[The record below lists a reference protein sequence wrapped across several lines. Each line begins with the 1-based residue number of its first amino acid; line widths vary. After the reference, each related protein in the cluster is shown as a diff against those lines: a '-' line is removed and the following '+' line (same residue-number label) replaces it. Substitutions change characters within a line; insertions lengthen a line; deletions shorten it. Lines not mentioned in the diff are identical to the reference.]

1 MRSNRKKPKNDQT
14 KPEMKFIKSLGKGTY
29 GSVDLFSYTKGDGS
43 TFYNAVKISDSKYYN
58 SINREFKVLS
68 KLRGCQGIVQSF
80 GNSLLQETDSDGKK
94 VYKMAIEYA
103 AGGNLTDF
111 IRINRKLSDTFV
123 KDFTRMLLQG
133 LASVH
138 DHGYVHCD
146 LKPENLLLFPRH
158 DQETRFCSYE
168 LKISDFGLTIK
179 AGEESVCWETKSP
192 FVGTPLYMSP
202 ESVHDGTAVEK
213 TLDLWSLGCV
223 VLEMCVGK
231 HPWSGFSVDD
241 IKSRLLCGK
250 APEIPE
256 TVPCDARKFVEKCF
270 ARKAEERGSASELL
284 LHPFLVGE
292 RKVDGAGGGGG
303 GGGERRR
310 VGLRIRKPPER
321 FDDIAKKP
329 LKLKVISSKSS
340 QFKRV
345 SNKPQKVKIGRSR
358 HPKSNFAPVQ

>member
-1 MRSNRKKPKNDQT
+1 MRPNRKKPKNDQT
-14 KPEMKFIKSLGKGTY
+14 KPVMKFMKSLGKGTY
-29 GSVDLFSYTKGDGS
+29 GSVDLFSYTKDDGS

-58 SINREFKVLS
+58 SINREFKILS
-68 KLRGCQGIVQSF
+68 ALRGCQGIVQSF
-80 GNSLLQETDSDGKK
+80 GNSLLQETDSNGKK

-133 LASVH
+133 LVSAH

-202 ESVHDGTAVEK
+202 ESVRDGTAVEK

-231 HPWSGFSVDD
+231 HPWVGFSVDD

-284 LHPFLVGE
+284 LHPFLNGE
-292 RKVDGAGGGGG
+292 RRVDGAGG

-321 FDDIAKKP
+321 FEDIAKKS
-329 LKLKVISSKSS
+329 LKLKIISSKSS

-345 SNKPQKVKIGRSR
+345 SNKPQKVKIGS
-358 HPKSNFAPVQ
+358 P